1 MLFGCPFAMS
11 AVMMRSEAF
20 RCSGVQFRDSM
31 AEDYQFWVDLSGH
44 MHMANIPEHLF
55 FYRRWENQLS
65 TSQLDRQT
73 LSAQAIQRDLLR
85 TTLGMTLTD
94 EESRIYTQMNLR
106 VGTLRRDELTTYRGL
121 LKRLYRANSER
132 RAYDPKLLRKRLVY
146 RYKLACKCFY
156 PSWTVK
162 IRKRL
167 LWLELR

>member
-1 MLFGCPFAMS
+1 MSLAQQQELESKYVMGTFARKP
-11 AVMMRSEAF
+11 VEF
-20 RCSGVQFRDSM
+20 VSG
-31 AEDYQFWVDLSGH
+31 
-44 MHMANIPEHLF
+44 N
-55 FYRRWENQLS
+55 
-65 TSQLDRQT
+65 
-73 LSAQAIQRDLLR
+73 
-85 TTLGMTLTD
+85 GMTLTD